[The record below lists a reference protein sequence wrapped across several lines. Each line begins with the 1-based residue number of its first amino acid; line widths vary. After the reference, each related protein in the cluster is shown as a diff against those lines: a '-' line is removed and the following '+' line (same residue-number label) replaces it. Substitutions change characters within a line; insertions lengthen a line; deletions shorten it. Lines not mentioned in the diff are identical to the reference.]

1 MRLLGQI
8 VFKYAINSTTL
19 VHNFRNI
26 KIVLQIEMQL
36 QLTLI
41 TAEYDNCCRAQ
52 FV

>member
-8 VFKYAINSTTL
+8 VFKYSINHTTL
-19 VHNFRNI
+19 DNNFRNI
-26 KIVLQIEMQL
+26 KIVLQIGMQL

-41 TAEYDNCCRAQ
+41 AAEYDNCCRAQ